1 MHDLIILGAG
11 PAGLTAAL
19 YAGRYRMDTLVLEKS
34 APGGQILLSATIE
47 NYPGFPGGIG
57 TAELIEN
64 FRRQAAD
71 TGVVFE
77 TGEVTGVVF
86 TDRGVTLETSEGAR
100 SARCLI
106 IASGA
111 ASKRLGIKGELEL
124 TGRGVSYCATCD
136 APFFRNKDVLVV
148 GGGDKALEEAIFLC
162 DYASSVTVIHRRS
175 ELRAA
180 EILQEK
186 ARAQSRLKF
195 LYNSVLE
202 EINGRNRVESVS
214 LKDTVNGGKS
224 SLACHGVFIFV
235 GIEPNTAFLNNQLKT
250 DASGFIIT
258 GCRMEASKEGV
269 FACGDCVSKSLYQVV
284 NACGEA
290 AVAADSVHKYLLT
303 RNLQ

>member
-1 MHDLIILGAG
+1 VYDLIILGAG

-19 YAGRYRMDTLVLEKS
+19 YAGRYRMNTLVLERS
-34 APGGQILLSATIE
+34 GPGGQILLSATIE

-57 TAELIEN
+57 TAELMEN

-71 TGVVFE
+71 TGVSFE
-77 TGEVTGVVF
+77 TGEVTGIAF
-86 TDRGVTLETSEGAR
+86 TEQGVSLETSEGAR

-111 ASKRLGIKGELEL
+111 ASKRLGIKGEPEL

-136 APFFRNKDVLVV
+136 APFFRGKDVIVV

-162 DYASSVTVIHRRS
+162 NYASSVTVVHRRS

-186 ARAQSRLKF
+186 ARSQSRLKF
-195 LYNSVLE
+195 LYNTVLE

-214 LKDTVNGGKS
+214 IKDTVNGGKS

-258 GCRMEASKEGV
+258 GCRMEASREGV

-290 AVAADSVHKYLLT
+290 AVAADSVHKYLMK
-303 RNLQ
+303 RG